1 MNKFCIKR
9 KNDKINKL
17 ILIYIRE
24 YLMKKRDKARLGCM
38 LFIVTILIFIKLI
51 NIIVIN
57 VQNNQKSKLYQT
69 TLQSLNYSI
78 NNYIIKNTNF
88 DNEKHLM
95 SMENFTDIYSNWGEF
110 FENNL
115 ITKDGEKI
123 EIKYINKKT
132 GDIYLKNG
140 IKFFSLANS
149 KQTCST
155 KCYCIIEVD
164 LNGDKAPN
172 AHSIIKKGKV
182 KKLNDRFL
190 IIILDYGAL
199 PYIPSR
205 YKLQDH
211 ACAKQIFENNK
222 INLND
227 AEEETRFILP
237 QKKSKKEKEYIKFN

>member
-1 MNKFCIKR
+1 
-9 KNDKINKL
+9 
-17 ILIYIRE
+17 
-24 YLMKKRDKARLGCM
+24 MKKRDKARLGCL
-38 LFIVTILIFIKLI
+38 LFMAIIIIFIKLI
-51 NIIVIN
+51 NIIIIN

-69 TLQSLNYSI
+69 TLQSLNHSI
-78 NNYIIKNTNF
+78 SNYVIKNTNF
-88 DNEKHLM
+88 DSKKILSVEKSLM
-95 SMENFTDIYSNWGEF
+95 SMENFTDIYANWGEF

-123 EIKYINKKT
+123 EIKYINKET
-132 GDIYLKNG
+132 GDIYLQNG
-140 IKFFSLANS
+140 IKFLSIANS
-149 KQTCST
+149 KQTCSA

-182 KKLNDRFL
+182 KKLNDRFF

-211 ACAKQIFENNK
+211 ACIKQIFENNK

-227 AEEETRFILP
+227 AEAETRFMLP
-237 QKKSKKEKEYIKFN
+237 EKKRPKGTKISNLTKYNELKISY